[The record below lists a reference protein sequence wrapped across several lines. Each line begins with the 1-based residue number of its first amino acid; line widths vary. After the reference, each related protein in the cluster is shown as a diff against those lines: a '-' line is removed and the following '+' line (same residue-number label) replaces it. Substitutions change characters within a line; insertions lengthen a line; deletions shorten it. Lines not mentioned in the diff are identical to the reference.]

1 MDNLE
6 TALQSKG
13 GSRRRDP
20 RRRRDPPRRRRTPSP
35 TPWPTPYPTPY
46 PTPMPTPRPTP
57 MPTPPPTRIPTPTPT
72 PPPTAWYN
80 VEGADVSPEQRAVYS
95 VVDML
100 AAMLKK
106 VEKLLASGGSEDRLG
121 WCEEMHKAMEQ
132 VKVDHAYVD
141 QDPHKW
147 ALNEVTE
154 ELDWLCV
161 NWNADRKEQI
171 PEHAQMVKEVLEMY
185 EEKLTCFP
193 GDVYCS
199 PQGKVAG
206 LKPDCHC
213 VCNAG
218 WTGEACHEA
227 AEGNP
232 GLAALTPLAECLV
245 TNSWRSHGEAASM
258 SEDEQRNT
266 VIVELSKKYGTT
278 VPALQGL
285 SNAQLV
291 QRCAGFFA
299 FTTLP
304 ECLVTNSWRS
314 AGQVASM
321 SGDDQRNTVIVELNN
336 RGMASVGQLQ
346 GMGNGDLVS
355 WCSGL
360 TALSQCLVKN
370 SWRSAGQVASMSADD
385 QRNTV
390 IVELNN
396 RGVASVGALQGMSNN
411 QLGDRCSSCADVSGS
426 WVDNTGG
433 VTVMKTDASWTCGGG
448 AESGAW
454 SYSVYGSTVTLSDG
468 TRGTISGTAPQ
479 RTISWSNGFT
489 YTEQSR

>member
-20 RRRRDPPRRRRTPSP
+20 RRRRDPPRRRRTPC
-35 TPWPTPYPTPY
+35 PTPY

-57 MPTPPPTRIPTPTPT
+57 MPTPQPTYPTPYPTPGPTPPPTRIPTPTPT

-80 VEGADVSPEQRAVYS
+80 QEGADVSPEQRAVYS

-100 AAMLKK
+100 AAMLKQ

-121 WCEEMHKAMEQ
+121 WCEEMHKAMEET
-132 VKVDHAYVD
+132 KANHAYVD
-141 QDPHKW
+141 EDPHKW
-147 ALNEVTE
+147 ALSEVTE

-245 TNSWRSHGEAASM
+245 TNSWRS
-258 SEDEQRNT
+258 D
-266 VIVELSKKYGTT
+266 
-278 VPALQGL
+278 
-285 SNAQLV
+285 
-291 QRCAGFFA
+291 
-299 FTTLP
+299 
-304 ECLVTNSWRS
+304 
-314 AGQVASM
+314 GQAASM